1 MRIRLKRKPR
11 FSLEKLLLFVSIL
24 CISSFALLEYV
35 SISVP
40 LFTLVKWPLLYL
52 GGVCLTSQINLL
64 IRTFMKKK
72 YFYIW
77 LTLLILCGCL
87 LLSGVSNRN
96 TVSNI
101 NVMRSTA
108 RTICFLIELFA
119 LMIWVSEKGYGKFL
133 VNFLF
138 RYVLLLVIAT
148 DALMF
153 TKLIVFYDGSHKA
166 YLVGTKFIVSYL
178 HMELMTL
185 WFLKSGIDMN
195 IKNISRILLIAASA
209 YLVIISIRVQCM
221 TGVLGCMGLFICLM
235 LIDRPSRKGLRIL
248 NSPVMLLLSLAFCLI
263 FPFVSELIVS
273 IPAVKYFVVE
283 VLGRNENLTG
293 RVEIFQ
299 LFGKK
304 MEGHALFGF
313 GMGNANLAAK
323 TLFGYANAQ
332 NAFLQWILQAGFL
345 TTAAMVLLIVVVFA
359 QHSRTRQF
367 KKTMPLVILIYIY
380 ILLGTV
386 ETTFSMNFI
395 LWIGLLFALTNEK
408 IPESPL
414 RIE

>member
-11 FSLEKLLLFVSIL
+11 FSLEKLLLFLTIFCV
-24 CISSFALLEYV
+24 SSFALLEYV
-35 SISVP
+35 SISIP

-52 GGVCLTSQINLL
+52 GGVCLISQINML

-77 LTLLILCGCL
+77 ITLLLLCGCL
-87 LLSGVSNRN
+87 LLSGTSNRN
-96 TVSNI
+96 TASNI

-119 LMIWVSEKGYGKFL
+119 LMIWVSEKGYGKFF

-148 DALMF
+148 DVLVF
-153 TKLIVFYDGSHKA
+153 TKLIVFRDGSYES
-166 YLVGTKFIVSYL
+166 YLVGTKFIVAYL
-178 HMELMTL
+178 HMELLTL
-185 WFLKSGIDMN
+185 WFLKSGIGIN
-195 IKNISRILLIAASA
+195 IKNIPRILLIAASA

-221 TGVLGCMGLFICLM
+221 TGVLGCVALFVCFM
-235 LIDRPSRKGLRIL
+235 LIDRPSRKGLRVL
-248 NSPVMLLLSLAFCLI
+248 NSPGMLLLSLAFCLI

-273 IPAVKYFVVE
+273 IPAVNYFVVE

-293 RVEIFQ
+293 RIEIFQ
-299 LFGKK
+299 LFGKR
-304 MEGHALFGF
+304 MEDHALFGF

-345 TTAAMVLLIVVVFA
+345 TTAAMVLLIVTVFV
-359 QHSRTRQF
+359 QRSRTRQF

-395 LWIGLLFALTNEK
+395 MWIGLLFALTNEK
-408 IPESPL
+408 IPESTL
-414 RIE
+414 KIE